1 MLNKLN
7 FPKAQKLQRW
17 KVNTKA
23 VAIANLLRPR
33 QAIKSLLIL
42 VAPIAA
48 GQILNSGNYIDLFF
62 SLIGFTLVAS
72 SIYVLNDVVDA
83 NLDRNHPKKRFRPIA
98 SGAVRI
104 NEARIVFALSI
115 SIGLIFLIRVNSAV
129 ATLTL
134 TYILIQISYILWLK
148 HIAIIE
154 IFCVSSG
161 FLIRTLVGAAAISA
175 EPSAWL
181 LAIVSSGALTIV
193 TGKRLSEKNKQ
204 TSVSDKATTRPVLI
218 NYSHQ
223 GLASI
228 LTISAGCAIV
238 SYISWALQP
247 RFNSDFTILLSAV
260 TFTIAILAYINIAFA
275 GEVEEPERDLN
286 KAQIIFPGVLT
297 LVLVV
302 IGVAL

>member
-1 MLNKLN
+1 MKS
-7 FPKAQKLQRW
+7 KA
-17 KVNTKA
+17 T
-23 VAIANLLRPR
+23 AIANLLRPR

-48 GQILNSGNYIDLFF
+48 GQILNSDNYMDLLF

-72 SIYVLNDVVDA
+72 SIYVLNDIVDA
-83 NLDRNHPKKRFRPIA
+83 DLDRNHPKKKFRPIA

-104 NEARIVFALSI
+104 NEARVIFALSI
-115 SIGLIFLIRVNSAV
+115 SIGLIFLIRVNSTV
-129 ATLTL
+129 ATLAL
-134 TYILIQISYILWLK
+134 TYVLIQISYIFWLK

-154 IFCVSSG
+154 IFFVSSG
-161 FLIRTLVGAAAISA
+161 FLIRTLIGAAAISA

-181 LAIVSSGALTIV
+181 LAIVSSGALTVV

-204 TSVSDKATTRPVLI
+204 TSVNDKATTRPVLM
-218 NYSHQ
+218 NYSNQ

-228 LTISAGCAIV
+228 LTISAGCSVV

-247 RFNSDFTILLSAV
+247 RFNSDFAILLSAV
-260 TFTIAILAYINIAFA
+260 TFTIAIMSYINIAFA

-286 KAQIIFPGVLT
+286 KAQIILPGVLT
-297 LVLVV
+297 LVLVI